1 MPLVTR
7 TSTQGNFFKE
17 DEEPT
22 NWQNADLWA
31 DTNVSP
37 RTLFINNDGTA
48 LALGV
53 GAVSDS
59 DSDIDAEGATA
70 GGIQRRFEV
79 IGDTSGAFVVK
90 LSITLTPT
98 LANNIVIITGT
109 ACIGTTVSAL
119 RGARIQESGAEVG
132 SSTFSETSAAASWRN
147 MQTVAVLTDVSV
159 AAHTFDIAVI
169 ANHAATEA
177 AGYSITGDVIE

>member
-1 MPLVTR
+1 MPLVSR

-17 DEEPT
+17 DDEPP
-22 NWQNADLWA
+22 NWEDADLWS
-31 DTNVSP
+31 DTNASP
-37 RTLFINNDGTA
+37 RTLFINNNGTA

-53 GAVSDS
+53 GAVGDS
-59 DSDIDAEGATA
+59 DSDIDAEGAGA

-90 LSITLTPT
+90 LSVTLTPT
-98 LANNIVIITGT
+98 LSNNIVIITGT

-119 RGARIQESGAEVG
+119 RGARIEEGGSEVG

-159 AAHTFDIAVI
+159 AAHTFDLAVI
-169 ANHAATEA
+169 ADHAATES
-177 AGYSITGDVIE
+177 AGYSIIGHVIE